1 MKKASHLL
9 LSATLLLL
17 ILFLAAIPSQSVEA
31 DAGPHPSMQFVFI
44 SKVKPTPTIVSGQL
58 YECKDEACTK
68 SGLLPEMG
76 PQRFQCQPNTCNSS
90 GYMYTTYHR
99 LEIVFSDGLTRQS
112 NIFTKVAYFAN
123 YLVTIE
129 DKSLVVEE
137 KPLGPNIPFFRAG
150 SPTLMSLIATVVF
163 PCMEIV
169 LPIILLVLAT
179 RTGRTGAAPA
189 SYAGWLIAAWIL
201 AVPATLAGIQWTQGL
216 IITLAVELL
225 LGLSYALW
233 KKHSITVILTIILL
247 MNLITQP
254 ILWITLSG
262 FSGIYPILG
271 MLFAEVVVVM
281 LEAGVLYLSQRSSMK
296 FIEALGISFGL
307 NAASFVAGIFLPI

>member
-1 MKKASHLL
+1 MITALLL
-9 LSATLLLL
+9 LS
-17 ILFLAAIPSQSVEA
+17 LFLAAIPSQSVEA
-31 DAGPHPSMQFVFI
+31 DAGPHPSMQFVFV
-44 SKVKPTPTIVSGQL
+44 SQVKPAPTIVSGQL
-58 YECKDEACTK
+58 YECKDEACAE

-76 PQRFQCQPNTCNSS
+76 PQRFQCQPNTCSTS

-129 DKSLVVEE
+129 EKSLAVLE

-150 SPTLMSLIATVVF
+150 SPTVMGLIATVFF

-189 SYAGWLIAAWIL
+189 SYTGWLIAAWIL
-201 AVPATLAGIQWTQGL
+201 AIPAILAGIQWTQGL
-216 IITLAVELL
+216 IITLAVELM
-225 LGLSYALW
+225 LGLGYVLW
-233 KKHSITVILTIILL
+233 KKRPVTIILTVILL

-254 ILWITLSG
+254 VLWITLSG
-262 FSGIYPILG
+262 FSGIYPIFGL
-271 MLFAEVVVVM
+271 LLAEIVVVM
-281 LEAGVLYLSQRSSMK
+281 LEAGILYMSQRSSMR
-296 FIEALGISFGL
+296 FLEALGVSFGL
-307 NAASFVAGIFLPI
+307 NAASFLTGIFLPI